1 MRVRIGLEIHQ
12 QLDANKLFCACPSKL
27 ADSSDFRI
35 MRKLRV
41 AESELGA
48 IDRAALFE
56 SERGRSYMY
65 ASPAEASCLV
75 ELDEEPP
82 HEVNRDALRTALQ
95 ISKMFGAEIFDVI
108 CFMRKIVIDGS
119 NTAGFQR
126 TALIACNGR
135 LGDTGIATICL
146 EEDSARKVKEEGRTA
161 YYNLDRLGVPLI
173 EVATEPTIESAD
185 EARKIA
191 YDLGMNLR
199 RAKVRR
205 GIGTI
210 RQDLNISVDPE
221 TGIKANRVE
230 IKGVQKLSDID
241 LVIDKEIERQKNLY
255 ALREM
260 LLKRTDRVSMMF
272 EIRDLSGAFRGTKSS
287 LISKSMNSG
296 KKPYG
301 MKLVGFKGLLSMG
314 GELRFAKELVAHS
327 GLKGILHGDE
337 LPGYGISTEEVE
349 SVKNIL
355 GLSDNDNF
363 VIVLEEEDVA
373 KKALERIYARA
384 LECFDGVPAEVR
396 RANGVHTEYMRPM
409 PGSERMYPETDIPYM
424 RVDAHDIEIPATIE
438 ERKKRLT
445 ALGANDQQCYE
456 LLKNGYE
463 ELFESLVGE
472 FGNPQLVL
480 RILNNTLVELEREG
494 MDISVIDLELLRLL
508 MEGYKNGSYTREAV
522 EGILRGMCEKKSF
535 DDAAAPFRTVSSGE
549 AKAVVSRI
557 IRDNAELIGEKGIGA
572 FKAVMGDAMKELK
585 GRIDGR
591 ELSDIVR
598 KGLEEVVGSERKKD
612 ED

>member
-12 QLDANKLFCACPSKL
+12 QLDTSKLFCSCPSKL
-27 ADSSDFRI
+27 ADSSDFLV
-35 MRKLRV
+35 MRRLRL

-82 HEVNRDALRTALQ
+82 HEVNRDALRIALQ
-95 ISKMFGAEIFDVI
+95 ASKMFGAEIFDVV

-126 TALIACNGR
+126 TALIARNGR
-135 LGDTGIATICL
+135 LGGTGIATICL
-146 EEDSARKVKEEGRTA
+146 EEDSARKAKEEGRTV
-161 YYNLDRLGVPLI
+161 YYNLDRLGVPLVEI
-173 EVATEPTIESAD
+173 ATEPTIESAE
-185 EARKIA
+185 EAQMVA
-191 YDLGMNLR
+191 YELGMNLR
-199 RAKVRR
+199 RTKVRR

-230 IKGVQKLSDID
+230 IKGVQRLDD
-241 LVIDKEIERQKNLY
+241 MDRVIDNEIERQKNLY
-255 ALREM
+255 ALRAT
-260 LLKRTDRVSMMF
+260 LLERADRANMMF
-272 EIRDLSGAFRGTKSS
+272 DVKDVSGAFRGTKSN
-287 LISKSMNSG
+287 LISKSMKSG
-296 KKPYG
+296 KRPYG
-301 MKLVGFKGLLSMG
+301 MKLIGFKGLLSMG

-349 SVKNIL
+349 SVKNAL
-355 GLSDNDNF
+355 GVSGDDSF
-363 VIVLEEEDVA
+363 VIVLEGEDVA

-396 RANGVHTEYMRPM
+396 RANGVYTEYMRPM

-424 RVDAHDIEIPATIE
+424 RVDARDIEVPPTIE
-438 ERKKRLT
+438 ERKKRLS
-445 ALGANDQQCYE
+445 ALGANEQQCYE

-463 ELFESLVGE
+463 ELFERLVEE

-480 RILNNTLVELEREG
+480 RILNNTLVELDREG
-494 MDISVIDLELLRLL
+494 MDIGIIDLELLRLL

-522 EGILRGMCEKKSF
+522 EGILRGMCEKK
-535 DDAAAPFRTVSSGE
+535 A
-549 AKAVVSRI
+549 
-557 IRDNAELIGEKGIGA
+557 L
-572 FKAVMGDAMKELK
+572 MKLP
-585 GRIDGR
+585 R
-591 ELSDIVR
+591 L
-598 KGLEEVVGSERKKD
+598 L
-612 ED
+612 